1 MEERLG
7 GNMNVDV
14 LSCLEWVFIVV
25 VVVMVVVVVVVVVV
39 MVVVVV
45 DFSLNA
51 RIKGTVG

>member
-1 MEERLG
+1 MRTAYET
-7 GNMNVDV
+7 V
-14 LSCLEWVFIVV
+14 L
-25 VVVMVVVVVVVVVV
+25 VVVVVVVVV